1 MCSAAYIRTYACAQL
16 RTYVH
21 THVLSCIPTYIRMC
35 SAAYIRMCS
44 AAYIRTYAC
53 AQLRTYVHTHVLSC
67 VRIMYVNQFIFP
79 ATSSLRYT
87 HACVQPETTRT
98 EDYVPMFM
106 ENVPECTQK
115 SQNCNMFELQAWAY
129 SNSIFPHYVCTYIY
143 TNLTLGYTLHSY
155 TL

>member
-1 MCSAAYIRTYACAQL
+1 MGRLKGKQV
-16 RTYVH
+16 RTYV
-21 THVLSCIPTYIRMC
+21 R
-35 SAAYIRMCS
+35 
-44 AAYIRTYAC
+44 
-53 AQLRTYVHTHVLSC
+53 THVLSC